1 MRGTD
6 VLFWIV
12 MALIVGGVIVL
23 VLTDSSGSVM
33 GMDNSRFADMLY
45 LGIWGVVLA
54 ALFVGS
60 RFRRAH
66 MLRNFAIWLLI
77 LVILIGAYRYL
88 PIAEWLGRTIHIP
101 LSRDAIKI

>member
-1 MRGTD
+1 MRRSD
-6 VLFWIV
+6 AFFWII
-12 MALIVGGVIVL
+12 MALIVGGVILL
-23 VLTDSSGSVM
+23 VLTDSSGTVM

-60 RFRRAH
+60 RFHRAH
-66 MLRNFAIWLLI
+66 MLRNIALWLLI

-88 PIAEWLGRTIHIP
+88 PIAEWLGRSTPIP
-101 LSRDAIKI
+101 PSSDAIKI